1 MITAVGEGE
10 GTWMPAEFGSICM
23 DKLELFV
30 IIYEDNNYIISKFAG
45 IVWLNDF

>member
-1 MITAVGEGE
+1 
-10 GTWMPAEFGSICM
+10 MPEEFGSICT